1 MVEKKTKEKKETK
14 STPREEEGVAV
25 FDKSTK
31 VMFEKGLH
39 FGHSHSKKHPKMEPF
54 IYGMRNNIDI
64 IDLSEAQKCLKK
76 TLDFLKEKKKEKAL
90 MLFVGTKVSARKLI
104 KEKAEKLSMPYVTE
118 RWLGGTLTNFEVI
131 KKRIDFLKDMEE
143 KRKKGEFEKYTKKER
158 LRIDQE
164 IERIEKRAGGLRK
177 LNRLPDLL
185 FVIDVKKEKIAIEE
199 AKKKNITIV
208 GICDTDGDPTM
219 VDYFIPVNDEGIASL
234 GYILE
239 KIEKVL
245 S

>member
-1 MVEKKTKEKKETK
+1 MIEKKAKEKKETK
-14 STPREEEGVAV
+14 SVPKEEEVAV

-64 IDLSEAQKCLKK
+64 IDLSEAQKCFKK
-76 TLDFLKEKKKEKAL
+76 TLDFLEEKKKEKAL
-90 MLFVGTKVSARKLI
+90 IFFVGTKVSARKLI
-104 KEKAEKLSMPYVTE
+104 KEKAEKLGIPYVIE

-158 LRIDQE
+158 LRIDQQ
-164 IERIEKRAGGLRK
+164 IEKIDKRAGGLRK

-199 AKKKNITIV
+199 AKKKNINVV

-219 VDYFIPVNDEGIASL
+219 VDYFIPANDEGIASL
-234 GYILE
+234 KYILG